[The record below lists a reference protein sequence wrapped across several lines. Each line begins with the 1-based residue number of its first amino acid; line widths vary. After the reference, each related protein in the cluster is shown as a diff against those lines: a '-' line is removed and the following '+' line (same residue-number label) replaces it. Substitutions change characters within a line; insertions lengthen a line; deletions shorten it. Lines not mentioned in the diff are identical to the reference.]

1 MPDFDKARI
10 INEMKL
16 LHDKGETT
24 NNLCVLT
31 TRAYSITFLLNQ
43 TQILMT
49 AVCQPPEFT
58 PLSNTNFG
66 VVFLVATKITQKFHG
81 MECIF
86 LKYKLFRASQS

>member
-16 LHDKGETT
+16 LHVQEKTT
-24 NNLCVLT
+24 NNLCVPT

-49 AVCQPPEFT
+49 AVCQPEFT

-66 VVFLVATKITQKFHG
+66 VVFLVATKIIPSE
-81 MECIF
+81 MEVAPHPQNC
-86 LKYKLFRASQS
+86 